1 VTQRDIGIRINLF
14 SVKLRVFLV
23 ALCNSYY
30 TKLRKESQFAQRDN
44 GFRIN
49 KTILCTSK

>member
-30 TKLRKESQFAQRDN
+30 TKLRKESQSYA
-44 GFRIN
+44 
-49 KTILCTSK
+49 KK